1 MEFAKAAFTK
11 IDFTKLIQVGALPS
25 YNSGDVEDIRVMLPP
40 MKEQN
45 KIGQYFAHLDHL
57 LSLHR
62 QELERLQN
70 VKKSCLEK
78 MFA

>member
-1 MEFAKAAFTK
+1 
-11 IDFTKLIQVGALPS
+11 
-25 YNSGDVEDIRVMLPP
+25 MLPP
-40 MKEQN
+40 MKEQD